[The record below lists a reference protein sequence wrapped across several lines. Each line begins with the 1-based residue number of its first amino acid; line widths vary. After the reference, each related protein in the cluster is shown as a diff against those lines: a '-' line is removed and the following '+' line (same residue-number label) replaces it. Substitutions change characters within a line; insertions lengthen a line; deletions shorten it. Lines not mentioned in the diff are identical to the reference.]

1 MKVVWVGNKAE
12 LASNKHFN
20 GKFNQADMT
29 KLAIKVIKSATHVGR
44 SDRANPGH
52 SVSKIVWGQV
62 DGVEFAIVM
71 DGDKIKKNIV
81 EIVSFYDVSVQSRE
95 TKIERFA
102 MKKISK

>member
-20 GKFNQADMT
+20 GKYNQADMT
-29 KLAIKVIKSATHVGR
+29 KLVIKVIKNATHVGR

-52 SVSKIVWGQV
+52 AISKIVWGKV
-62 DGVEFAIVM
+62 DSVEYAIVM

-81 EIVSFYDVSVQSRE
+81 EVVSFYDVSLQSRE
-95 TKIERFA
+95 NKINRFA
-102 MKKISK
+102 MKQISK